1 MAGRVTGKRREGW
14 NWRVRDSME
23 LTPVDRKMGGG
34 FRTLGMQGKEVRT
47 MEAGE
52 G

>member
-34 FRTLGMQGKEVRT
+34 GSGHLGCRVRRC
-47 MEAGE
+47 ERWR
-52 G
+52 